1 MLRRATSFA
10 AARAR
15 AATQPLAAMRYA
27 TIAEAIARTRRSVLF
42 VPASDRMDRFLGKAL
57 ASEADSVVIDLEDS
71 VAPKDKPA
79 ARDAVAA
86 WLDTSPDLHGKELL
100 VRVNGVG
107 AADDVAA
114 VLGRKTAPHGLMVPK
129 VEGAACLEAFDA
141 LVTPLEAAGTAVG
154 VVAIATET
162 AKGALNLPAIA
173 AGPRVVAVTWGAED
187 LGAEIG
193 HTQKYVEADGR
204 RRYHPLFE
212 HCRVQCLLA
221 ARAAGVQALDGVYAD
236 IRDAAGC
243 RAEAADAV
251 AYGYDGKL
259 ALHPAQLDPIHAA
272 FSVSPAA
279 VAKAEKI
286 VKAVEA
292 GGGVGEVDGQMVDRP
307 HLVSA
312 RRILARAAAGGA
324 PSAVSARPVRGKYL
338 EDLTEGLVIEHALTR
353 TVTETDNVLATT
365 LSLNPAALHL
375 DHASALDS
383 EFKRPLMNSMFTLS
397 LLVGITVH
405 ETTHGTTVANLGF
418 KDVAFPAPVFAGD
431 TISARTTVASSRR
444 SKSRPSQG
452 VVEFKHEAFN
462 QRGALVAACTR
473 SALMMARPL

>member
-1 MLRRATSFA
+1 MLHEVRRASRGA
-10 AARAR
+10 AA
-15 AATQPLAAMRYA
+15 ATGRRRFHRPTKPERTGEDA
-27 TIAEAIARTRRSVLF
+27 TRRF
-42 VPASDRMDRFLGKAL
+42 DGPA
-57 ASEADSVVIDLEDS
+57 
-71 VAPKDKPA
+71 
-79 ARDAVAA
+79 
-86 WLDTSPDLHGKELL
+86 
-100 VRVNGVG
+100 
-107 AADDVAA
+107 
-114 VLGRKTAPHGLMVPK
+114 
-129 VEGAACLEAFDA
+129 
-141 LVTPLEAAGTAVG
+141 
-154 VVAIATET
+154 
-162 AKGALNLPAIA
+162 GALNLPAIA

-236 IRDAAGC
+236 VRDAAGC

-338 EDLTEGLVIEHALTR
+338 RRADAALVNRGDAAA
-353 TVTETDNVLATT
+353 ATT
-365 LSLNPAALHL
+365 RIVRGDESRDGRDAAL
-375 DHASALDS
+375 
-383 EFKRPLMNSMFTLS
+383 
-397 LLVGITVH
+397 
-405 ETTHGTTVANLGF
+405 
-418 KDVAFPAPVFAGD
+418 
-431 TISARTTVASSRR
+431 R
-444 SKSRPSQG
+444 SKPSRLSSG
-452 VVEFKHEAFN
+452 TS
-462 QRGALVAACTR
+462 RT
-473 SALMMARPL
+473 